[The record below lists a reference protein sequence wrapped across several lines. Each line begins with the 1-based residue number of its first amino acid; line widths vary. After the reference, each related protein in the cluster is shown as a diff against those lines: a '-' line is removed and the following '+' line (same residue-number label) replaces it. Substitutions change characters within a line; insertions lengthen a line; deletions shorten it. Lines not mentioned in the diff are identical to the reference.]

1 MRKKGLIRKFIY
13 LILFAAAIFGFILIS
28 KKYETNSELKEIVI
42 SDYYANLNDQQ
53 YTVVGGTKLI
63 NLLQN
68 GKHIIIIGSN
78 KSDWSKYYVE
88 EVDKAIK
95 TFNIKTVYHYDIN
108 NDKTQKNSNYYAIKE
123 MLKDSLITTDGSD
136 SNLLAPSLYIV
147 KDGKVLYYNID
158 TVAMKNTD
166 TPKKYWTTEEKLEFN
181 TEITNA
187 ILKYYLNNK

>member
-13 LILFAAAIFGFILIS
+13 LILFAAALSGFILIS
-28 KKYETNSELKEIVI
+28 KKYETNSEIKEVII
-42 SDYYANLNDQQ
+42 SDYYPDLNDKQ

-88 EVDKAIK
+88 EIDKAIK
-95 TFNIKTVYHYDIN
+95 TFNIKTIYHYDIN
-108 NDKTQKNSNYYAIKE
+108 NDKAQKNSNYYAIKE
-123 MLKDSLITTDGSD
+123 LLKDSLITTDGSE

-166 TPKKYWTTEEKLEFN
+166 TPKKYWTTEKTLEFN

-187 ILKYYLNNK
+187 ITKYYLNNK

>member
-13 LILFAAAIFGFILIS
+13 LILFAAALSGFILIS
-28 KKYETNSELKEIVI
+28 KKYETNSEIKEVII
-42 SDYYANLNDQQ
+42 SDYYPDLNDKQ

-68 GKHIIIIGSN
+68 GKHIIVIGSN

-108 NDKTQKNSNYYAIKE
+108 NDKAQKNSNYYAIKE
-123 MLKDSLITTDGSD
+123 LLKDSLITTDGSE

-166 TPKKYWTTEEKLEFN
+166 TPKKYWTTEKTLEFN

-187 ILKYYLNNK
+187 IAKYYLNNK

>member
-13 LILFAAAIFGFILIS
+13 LILFAAALAGFILIS
-28 KKYETNSELKEIVI
+28 KKYEENNEVKEVVI
-42 SDYYANLNDQQ
+42 SDYYSNLNDKQ

-68 GKHIIIIGSN
+68 GKHIIIVGSK
-78 KSDWSKYYVE
+78 KSDWSKYYVQ
-88 EVDKAIK
+88 EVDLAIK
-95 TFNIKTVYHYDIN
+95 TFNIKNVYHYDIN
-108 NDKTQKNSNYYAIKE
+108 NDKAQKNSNYYAIKE
-123 MLKDSLITTDGSD
+123 LLEDSLITTDGSN

-147 KDGKVLYYNID
+147 DNGKVLYYNIE

-166 TPKKYWTTEEKLEFN
+166 TPKKYWTTEKKLEFN

>member
-13 LILFAAAIFGFILIS
+13 LILFAAAIFGFIVIS
-28 KKYETNSELKEIVI
+28 KKYEGNSEVKEVVI
-42 SDYYANLNDQQ
+42 SDYYTNLNDQQ
-53 YTVVGGTKLI
+53 YAVVGGTKLI

-68 GKHIIIIGSN
+68 GKHIIVIGSN
-78 KSDWSKYYVE
+78 KSEWSKYYIE

-108 NDKTQKNSNYYAIKE
+108 NDKAQKNSNYYAIKE
-123 MLKDSLITTDGSD
+123 LLKDSLITTDGSD

-166 TPKKYWTTEEKLEFN
+166 NPKKYWTTEEKLEFN

>member
-28 KKYETNSELKEIVI
+28 KKYETNSEVKEIVI

-108 NDKTQKNSNYYAIKE
+108 NDKAQKNSNYYAIKE
-123 MLKDSLITTDGSD
+123 LLKDSLITTDGSD

-158 TVAMKNTD
+158 TVAMKNID